1 MNKYSPLLFVMAF
14 SFLFGDANVQ
24 IRLQNGQIVQG
35 EFVGTYMNHVHILVE
50 EKIIYYACDDI
61 TSITY
66 SAILRFDYDCSINT
80 VTADIL
86 FPPQLDPM
94 TGEMTQMLPDVFN
107 PDIPKPAVEK
117 ATSVIQNPAA
127 EDFVIIN
134 GIKFPKPRECSIC
147 GKPIPLMTKKIS
159 HKSCELKL
167 EMDLRS
173 DFDKITFKD
182 GNTYLGE
189 FATIDGDIV
198 FFKPKGASDF
208 HSISI
213 KRIQT
218 LKIKD
223 GLILYAAEGT
233 YEQLGYEQ
241 ADEHIQYGE
250 WDDVKGD
257 YLAVGFFAWAPY
269 LGIPYFFGAQKEV
282 KMKMDNLLKDNKGG
296 LNDNNRNKT
305 KIRTLGGLFNSIS
318 YGISIRNRALLN
330 VQNVNVDMMTDDE
343 KTLYISG
350 YEKRI
355 KEMRTASIS
364 TGCLVDVG
372 VFFVLWM
379 NLD

>member
-1 MNKYSPLLFVMAF
+1 M
-14 SFLFGDANVQ
+14 
-24 IRLQNGQIVQG
+24 
-35 EFVGTYMNHVHILVE
+35 VE
-50 EKIIYYACDDI
+50 
-61 TSITY
+61 
-66 SAILRFDYDCSINT
+66 R
-80 VTADIL
+80 
-86 FPPQLDPM
+86 
-94 TGEMTQMLPDVFN
+94 
-107 PDIPKPAVEK
+107 
-117 ATSVIQNPAA
+117 
-127 EDFVIIN
+127 
-134 GIKFPKPRECSIC
+134 
-147 GKPIPLMTKKIS
+147 
-159 HKSCELKL
+159 
-167 EMDLRS
+167 DLRS

-241 ADEHIQYGE
+241 ADDEIDYTL
-250 WDDVKGD
+250 WDDVKDD
-257 YLAVGFFAWAPY
+257 YFGVGLLAWVPY
-269 LGIPYFFGAQKEV
+269 LSVGYFFMAQKEV
-282 KMKMDNLLKDNKGG
+282 KMKMDNLFKDNKGG
-296 LNDNNRNKT
+296 LNV
-305 KIRTLGGLFNSIS
+305 L
-318 YGISIRNRALLN
+318 
-330 VQNVNVDMMTDDE
+330 NVNVDMMTDDE

-372 VFFVLWM
+372 VFFVLLILLPM
-379 NLD
+379 EA